1 MERQSESSSTDARQ
15 RLPIGVGVLS
25 WRAPKTVANTL
36 AQYGDFPALFDEF
49 RLFFQECTDA
59 DRRVARQFGVDFAER
74 PTNVGIQDGM
84 RWVAESLKG
93 EYILYLENDF
103 NLIVPPEEAFRELVR
118 AREWIGSGRVDIVR
132 LRSLF
137 NPGLPCTDP
146 HKYSTFYRP
155 RNADPRFQLGAQ
167 LADANP
173 LLRWLR
179 PFKARRIAA
188 RGAYVERE
196 PEKLFPRV
204 FRREPEGLVTTSA
217 YLNWTNNP
225 VLIRRKLFLRIA
237 DYADAHPSHR
247 TVGGFQDFEKPLNC
261 RWWRAQKFRI
271 GLPDGIFT
279 HNRLDR

>member
-1 MERQSESSSTDARQ
+1 MKIPQLA
-15 RLPIGVGVLS
+15 IGAGILS
-25 WRAPKTVANTL
+25 WRAPRTVANTL
-36 AQYGDFPALFDEF
+36 AQYGDFPARFAEF
-49 RLFFQECTDA
+49 RLFFQECTDE
-59 DRRVARQFGVDFAER
+59 DRRVAGQFGIDFEGR
-74 PTNVGIQDGM
+74 PTNIGIQDGM
-84 RWVAESLKG
+84 RWVVESLKSD
-93 EYILYLENDF
+93 YILYLENDF
-103 NLIVPPEEAFRELVR
+103 NLLVPPEEAFRELER
-118 AREWIGSGRVDIVR
+118 ALKWIESGRVDIVR

-137 NPGLPCTDP
+137 NPGIPCTDP
-146 HKYSTFYRP
+146 HKYSTLYRP
-155 RNADPRFQLGAQ
+155 TDIDPRFRFAGD
-167 LADANP
+167 LASGNP

-188 RGAYVERE
+188 RSAYVERE
-196 PEKLFPRV
+196 PERLFPRV

-225 VLIRRKLFLRIA
+225 VLIRRELFLRIA

-261 RWWRAQKFRI
+261 HWWRAQKFRI